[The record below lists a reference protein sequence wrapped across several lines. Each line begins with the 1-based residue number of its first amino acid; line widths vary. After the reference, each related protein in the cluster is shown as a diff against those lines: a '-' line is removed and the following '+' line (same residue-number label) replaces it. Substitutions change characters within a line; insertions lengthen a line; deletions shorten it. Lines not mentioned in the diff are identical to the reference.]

1 MNKSNQSTDI
11 LSMFGLTEK
20 QTRIL
25 FSIEKLLIEA
35 DIKNSKNDKEAKGK
49 WLLDWSLSLTTS
61 LTELNPNEPYD
72 FITHSEIIDTIAQEH
87 TVNINNTWYYLVMLE
102 ATLFIPYIP
111 LGKNTK
117 DDTLYKKLKY
127 KEQMETLKGLVKANK
142 IMDEIF
148 IDRFKKT
155 YSKSLSKVTGKATK
169 IALRV
174 VSVVAI
180 AAVAAA
186 TAGVLAGPI
195 AVAIFA
201 PAYVGI
207 YGASLVSACLAMAG
221 GGAIAAGGAGMA
233 GGVLAIA
240 GGGALLGLAG
250 GGAAVGGVAL
260 FVTSIPELTLTQA
273 AKLEV
278 VLKEITINA
287 QQDIKFAQSVLE
299 NCLDQI
305 TNLHAHLAKMKLDQ
319 KEDKKTIANMEKS
332 IIYMERAYDDTRK
345 FVSSYAVGVGL
356 QN

>member
-1 MNKSNQSTDI
+1 MNKSNDGTDI

-35 DIKNSKNDKEAKGK
+35 DIKNSKNDKEVKGK

-72 FITHSEIIDTIAQEH
+72 FMTQSEIMDTIAMEH
-87 TVNINNTWYYLVMLE
+87 TANINNTWYYLIMLE
-102 ATLFIPYIP
+102 ATLFVPYTP
-111 LGKNTK
+111 LGKNKK
-117 DDTLYKKLKY
+117 DDGLYKKLKY
-127 KEQMETLKGLVKANK
+127 KEQMETLKGLVKANE
-142 IMDEIF
+142 IMDEVF
-148 IDRFKKT
+148 VDRFKKT
-155 YSKSLSKVTGKATK
+155 YAKSLSKITGKVTK

-180 AAVAAA
+180 AAIIAA
-186 TAGVLAGPI
+186 TAGALAGPI
-195 AVAIFA
+195 AVAIFG
-201 PAYVGI
+201 PAFAGLN
-207 YGASLVSACLAMAG
+207 GAALVAACLAMAG
-221 GGAIAAGGAGMA
+221 GGAIAVGGGGMA
-233 GGVLAIA
+233 GGALVIV

-299 NCLDQI
+299 NCLNQI
-305 TNLHAHLAKMKLDQ
+305 ANLHAHLAKMKLDQ
-319 KEDKKTIANMEKS
+319 LEDKKTIANMEKS
-332 IIYMERAYDDTRK
+332 ITYMERAYDDTRK
-345 FVSSYAVGVGL
+345 FVSSYTIGADF
-356 QN
+356 QE